1 MLLIVAGVALFMYK
15 PKSNTA
21 DNTSASIIGAGE
33 LLLALSLLCDGLT
46 GKKGP
51 KYVRILELWVQ
62 CLNTVVL
69 IQFLGAKQ
77 IFFFGFEKTRKDNP
91 CKKVSYP
98 SNTKTKIF

>member
-1 MLLIVAGVALFMYK
+1 MYK

-46 GKKGP
+46 GKKWP
-51 KYVRILELWVQ
+51 KCVRILELWVQ

-69 IQFLGAKQ
+69 IQVLGAKQ
-77 IFFFGFEKTRKDNP
+77 IFNAALAFRLAAF
-91 CKKVSYP
+91 
-98 SNTKTKIF
+98 

>member
-1 MLLIVAGVALFMYK
+1 MYK

-69 IQFLGAKQ
+69 IQVLGAKQ
-77 IFFFGFEKTRKDNP
+77 KFFLVLKKLERTIHAKKFHTLLIPKRKF
-91 CKKVSYP
+91 
-98 SNTKTKIF
+98 SNK